1 MKSHSRAILRLIASF
16 RYVKALLLIVSGL
29 AALHVVHVGIARSV
43 ARFVEAMPYASQHA
57 FVADALGK
65 VTRLP
70 PKRIEELAIVL
81 FLYAALFLVEGTGL
95 WMEKVW
101 AEWLTIVATLSFIP
115 FEAYEVFHKVT
126 AVRVAILVMNVA
138 IVGYLIYRRRTS
150 PRGAA

>member
-1 MKSHSRAILRLIASF
+1 MKSHSRAILRLIATF
-16 RYVKALLLIVSGL
+16 RYVKALLLIIAGL
-29 AALHVVHVGIARSV
+29 AALHVVHVGVGRAV

-57 FVADALGK
+57 FVAQALGK

-101 AEWLTIVATLSFIP
+101 AEWLTIVATTSLIP
-115 FEAYEVFHKVT
+115 FEVYEVVHKTT
-126 AVRVAILVMNVA
+126 ALRIAILLANIA
-138 IVGYLIYRRRTS
+138 IVTYLVFLRVMKRRR
-150 PRGAA
+150 